1 MPKSYT
7 MRSRTLVATPQMGPN
22 GKSTDLSADVD
33 SAIRSSSHCQQS
45 AAVLLSLDDLQA
57 LEGGDVPY
65 PDVAPS
71 CAVHARAT
79 DGNALHRLLVAL
91 QAVQALALRCVPHL
105 RHHIRHRVIRL
116 ASG

>member
-1 MPKSYT
+1 

-33 SAIRSSSHCQQS
+33 SAIGSSSHGQQS
-45 AAVLLSLDDLQA
+45 TAVLLSFDDLQA
-57 LEGGDVPY
+57 LEGGHVPY

-79 DGNALHRLLVAL
+79 DGDALHRLLVAL
-91 QAVQALALRCVPHL
+91 QGVQALALRCVPHL
-105 RHHIRHRVIRL
+105 NHHTRH
-116 ASG
+116 

>member
-1 MPKSYT
+1 M
-7 MRSRTLVATPQMGPN
+7 
-22 GKSTDLSADVD
+22 GKSTDLSADID
-33 SAIRSSSHCQQS
+33 SAIGGSSHSQQS

-57 LEGGDVPY
+57 LEGGHIPH

-105 RHHIRHRVIRL
+105 NHHTRYKFIRL
-116 ASG
+116 A